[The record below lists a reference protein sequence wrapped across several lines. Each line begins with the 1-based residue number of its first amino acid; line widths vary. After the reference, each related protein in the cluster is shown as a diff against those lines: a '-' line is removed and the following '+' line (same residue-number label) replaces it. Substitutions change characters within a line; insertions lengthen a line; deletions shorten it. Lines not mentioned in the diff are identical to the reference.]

1 MARPEET
8 LAESR
13 ARQLA
18 ATGRFSDLAALRRQL
33 CWEGFE
39 AIELRRPKTRLELM
53 DIIDA
58 NRAKQCGVVARAP
71 LRTGPSPAGTG

>member
-18 ATGRFSDLAALRRQL
+18 ATGKFSDLAALRRQL
-33 CWEGFE
+33 AWEGFE
-39 AIELRRPKTRLELM
+39 ATELKRAKIRLELM

-58 NRAKQCGVVARAP
+58 CRPQQSGVMAATNP
-71 LRTGPSPAGTG
+71 LAHSAVVGRE